1 MADTVGP
8 SLQRKGDHLANQDTC
23 LAAVRALRQIIQT
36 SGTLLKDDIHKRLHE
51 VVLPLCVRLQQQQ
64 SCSSNACES
73 AGSASGQ
80 YSSALTRRELYRLLL
95 ALVLV
100 PSPCWPPP
108 LTCAV
113 SILSNGRTDRYACGP
128 KWDSRW
134 ATSGGG
140 RPRNQYA
147 AVGAAGSLA

>member
-8 SLQRKGDHLANQDTC
+8 SLQRKGDHLANHDTC

-113 SILSNGRTDRYACGP
+113 SILSNGRTDRNVKVSPNDLKHC
-128 KWDSRW
+128 KK
-134 ATSGGG
+134 
-140 RPRNQYA
+140 
-147 AVGAAGSLA
+147 LLKM